1 MAYDSDRIG
10 VHGAGDFGVGVPHV
24 NVNMMSGQYLYGPN
38 TMVYPDQKIES
49 IYAEVIEPPAKEA
62 TSNRRYVLAAV
73 AAMILAVV
81 SVALTLVILS
91 GALNHANPEPL
102 WNSHAEQLIES
113 TERPPAVPL
122 PRAANSFVLVSK
134 PQPRKPIALR
144 QLRVTSNVATQM
156 QKSHE
161 LPTTAEPVSQLPAV
175 NGIFWSDSAEATV
188 PGGFQQRQAMHWKAT
203 VKAAR
208 FVDVREGCGRMQN
221 RLVELADQVLACA
234 RYRQNN
240 DQIQGELFSF
250 YLAQQLGI
258 PNVVPV
264 IATVATGPQWS
275 DVAPKVMQAQ
285 WKSTRPVIL
294 SRYLDDL
301 EPAYIPELLRDKN
314 RHLHPSDV
322 KNMTRSQ
329 IQELVQWSDLIVFDY
344 LTANLDRVVNNL
356 YNLQWNSGM
365 MAAPAHNLLKD
376 PRTGLLVFLDNESG
390 LVHGYRLLDKYQS
403 YHKSLLQSLCVFR
416 KHTVAQVRHLLR
428 TSNEE
433 LSQVLQKAFQA
444 NSPGIEGHLPF
455 LPPKSIEILRQRLK
469 QIDEQVEKCEAQYTP
484 L

>member
-1 MAYDSDRIG
+1 MTYSSDRMSTM
-10 VHGAGDFGVGVPHV
+10 PHLP
-24 NVNMMSGQYLYGPN
+24 GQYSPSYGQN

-49 IYAEVIEPPAKEA
+49 IYAEVIEPPAKEV
-62 TSNRRYVLAAV
+62 TNNRRYILAAV
-73 AAMILAVV
+73 AAMILAIV
-81 SVALTLVILS
+81 SVAFTLVILS
-91 GALNHANPEPL
+91 GAFSNANPEPL

-113 TERPPAVPL
+113 IERTSAVPMA
-122 PRAANSFVLVSK
+122 RVNSFVVVSK
-134 PQPRKPIALR
+134 SQPRKPIALR
-144 QLRVTSNVATQM
+144 QSRGQSNSPSQLIKA
-156 QKSHE
+156 HE
-161 LPTTAEPVSQLPAV
+161 ASTTIEPVSQLPAV
-175 NGIFWSDSAEATV
+175 NGIFWSDSAEASV

-264 IATVATGPQWS
+264 IATRAVGPQWN
-275 DVAPKVMQAQ
+275 DVLPKVAQ
-285 WKSTRPVIL
+285 VRWEPNRPVIL
-294 SRYLDDL
+294 SRYLDGL

-344 LTANLDRVVNNL
+344 LIANLDRVVNNL
-356 YNLQWNSGM
+356 YNLQWNPGM

-416 KHTVAQVRHLLR
+416 RHTIGQVRHLLR
-428 TSNEE
+428 ASNEE
-433 LSQVLQKAFQA
+433 LTQVLQKAFQA
-444 NSPGIEGHLPF
+444 NSPGMDGYLPF
-455 LPPKSIEILRQRLK
+455 LPHRSIDILRQRLK
-469 QIDEQVEKCEAQYTP
+469 QVEEQVEKCEAQYIP